1 MNYEFI
7 DSVAKTRF
15 HCQLY
20 YSFGKVTEVTDF
32 SILVDVL
39 LFQDSLIC
47 VAFMEHSSGSPK
59 LSGDSHSLSPAKCS
73 KGQCLKGI
81 VMKPVSFRLLMSD
94 GILLAW
100 EQTLQ
105 RDWMSVQPLSLSI
118 LYHLVNLQFFAKV
131 TVVCGSSIHLLKS
144 KFLHQVL
151 PSHLQISH

>member
-1 MNYEFI
+1 MAITKTALWKIVTVVQDQEDTFKLQRVMRNFMIDAKRKGKMNYEFI

-47 VAFMEHSSGSPK
+47 VTFMEHSSGSPK

-100 EQTLQ
+100 E
-105 RDWMSVQPLSLSI
+105 
-118 LYHLVNLQFFAKV
+118 
-131 TVVCGSSIHLLKS
+131 
-144 KFLHQVL
+144 
-151 PSHLQISH
+151 